1 MPENVMDQ
9 IIADLRQTAPKL
21 FPDHA
26 ELKNV
31 RLVGHTPKPDHYIY
45 DIAVD
50 FSDGSERVAAKV
62 YRASRTSAE
71 AARTRAKLEE
81 KNLNHV
87 WKIFEKKKLGG
98 VPRPLGEFSQLGAVV
113 TEKFS
118 GVPFQSIIMKAALLP
133 GYADN
138 GTLMIAA
145 RLAGEW
151 LRTFHK
157 VTADMSAPFDPQALM
172 NGLEQMA
179 VGCKK
184 EGLDDQAIGVILT
197 GAKQSLGRVKK
208 ALPTSAV
215 LNDFTPLNVTVGEK
229 GIGVCDYAAMVTRGH
244 SFHDVAL
251 FLASVEALE
260 KYPFCNRTITGK
272 VQQSFLEAYKVSPA
286 ELGVLRVLKMKALL
300 GMLAQGRNVKE
311 SAIRKKVMWATV
323 MKKFINEAAQRSLV
337 AA

>member
-1 MPENVMDQ
+1 MPEHVIDQ
-9 IIADLRQTAPKL
+9 IVADLRQAAPKL
-21 FPDHA
+21 FPTHT

-45 DIAVD
+45 DVAVD
-50 FSDGSERVAAKV
+50 FVDGSERIAAKV
-62 YRASRTSAE
+62 YRAGRAGSD
-71 AARTRAKLEE
+71 AARAKAKLEE

-98 VPRPLGEFSQLGAVV
+98 VPRPLGEFSERGAVV

-157 VTADMSAPFDPQALM
+157 VTADMGAPFDPQALM
-172 NGLEQMA
+172 HGLEQMA
-179 VGCKK
+179 VACKK

-197 GAKQSLGRVKK
+197 GAKQSLGRGKK

-215 LNDFTPLNVTVGEK
+215 LNDFTPLNVTVGGK

-244 SFHDVAL
+244 AFHGVAL

-286 ELGVLRVLKMKALL
+286 EIGVLHVLKMKALL
-300 GMLAQGRNVKE
+300 GMLVHGRNVKE

-323 MKKFINEAAQRSLV
+323 MKKFINEAAQRTL
-337 AA
+337 AAA